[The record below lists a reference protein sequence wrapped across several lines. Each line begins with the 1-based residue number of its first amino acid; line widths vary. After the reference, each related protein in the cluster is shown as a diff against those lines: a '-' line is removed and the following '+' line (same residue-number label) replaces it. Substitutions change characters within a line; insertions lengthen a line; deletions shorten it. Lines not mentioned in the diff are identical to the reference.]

1 MRAFEEELIIRLGR
15 SIERI
20 EQLERQYSSIK
31 STDDRHK
38 AEKLLFSA
46 MIADIS
52 EKLFGRN
59 ATKAPRF
66 LANVHCGWACGPSG
80 KKEGECYV
88 EAYYRIRNKMKLDDW
103 IDEWKKFLEKISV
116 A

>member
-1 MRAFEEELIIRLGR
+1 MKSFNEELIVKLGI

-20 EQLERQYSSIK
+20 EQLERQNSSIK

-38 AEKLLFSA
+38 AERLLFSA
-46 MIADIS
+46 MIADVS

-59 ATKAPRF
+59 ATKAPKF
-66 LANVHCGWACGPSG
+66 LADVHCGWACGPGG

-88 EAYYRIRNKMKLDDW
+88 EAYYRIRNEVKNDDW
-103 IDEWKKFLEKISV
+103 IDEWKEFLEKISV